1 MHGGT
6 VEAIPQR
13 QGVTFRLT
21 VPETAADPP
30 AADPPTAEPTP
41 VRS

>member
-6 VEAIPQR
+6 VEAIPQQ

-21 VPETAADPP
+21 VPATAADT
-30 AADPPTAEPTP
+30 PTAEPTP